1 MTSHQERLSTSRD
14 YEQEAERM
22 RRRLAENL
30 DELTDRLTPGQVF
43 DEMLTYSRAGG
54 GTFLRAFSNAMRENP
69 MPSLLIGVGCMMFLS
84 EKMGLRPRAWGEGR
98 RPMMATADDPYGTYG
113 GRSRVT
119 EAAGH
124 VSDAAGR
131 VTGSAAASARASAAS
146 AGSSLTSAAEAVS
159 RQTSSAADTV
169 ADTMKQTAATVGEA
183 VAGATDAARGTAHD
197 MRDQASGAVEQMRR
211 GAQNVAGTMKET
223 AASVRDAAAEVARG
237 TAASVR
243 ETAATMSG
251 RVADTADR
259 TRRQAADAVR
269 QGRENAAAFISEQ
282 SLLCAAIGVAVG
294 AALASMLPSTE
305 AENQLMGE
313 ASDAVKG
320 SAGQV
325 GSDALEGAK
334 NVASKAADRAQ
345 ATMDDREKRVRE
357 IAYFIWEQEGRPEDQ
372 ADRHW
377 QAAREIV
384 ESQDAE
390 RKNVEGEPP
399 GAHPA
404 EAEYVTPLS
413 TAPPAPLGADRRQL
427 RGFR

>member
-1 MTSHQERLSTSRD
+1 MTSHQERLSTARD
-14 YEQEAERM
+14 YEQEAKRT

-30 DELTDRLTPGQVF
+30 DELGDL
-43 DEMLTYSRAGG
+43 YSRAGG
-54 GTFLRAFSNAMRENP
+54 GTFLRAFSNTMRENP
-69 MPSLLIGVGCMMFLS
+69 VPSLLIGVGCMMFLS

-98 RPMMATADDPYGTYG
+98 RPMMATADDPYGASG
-113 GRSRVT
+113 ERSRVS
-119 EAAGH
+119 EAAGR

-131 VTGSAAASARASAAS
+131 MTGSAPASARLAAAS

-197 MRDQASGAVEQMRR
+197 MRDQASDAVEQMRR
-211 GAQNVAGTMKET
+211 GAQNVADTMKET

-269 QGRENAAAFISEQ
+269 QGRENAATFISERP
-282 SLLCAAIGVAVG
+282 LLCAAIGVAVG

-320 SAGQV
+320 TAGQV

-357 IAYFIWEQEGRPEDQ
+357 IAYFIWEQEGRPEGQ

-384 ESQDAE
+384 ESQDA
-390 RKNVEGEPP
+390 
-399 GAHPA
+399 
-404 EAEYVTPLS
+404 
-413 TAPPAPLGADRRQL
+413 
-427 RGFR
+427 

>member
-1 MTSHQERLSTSRD
+1 MTSHQERLSTARD
-14 YEQEAERM
+14 YEQEAERT

-30 DELTDRLTPGQVF
+30 DELGDL
-43 DEMLTYSRAGG
+43 YSRAGG
-54 GTFLRAFSNAMRENP
+54 GTFLRAFSNTMRENP
-69 MPSLLIGVGCMMFLS
+69 VPSLLIGVGCMMFLS
-84 EKMGLRPRAWGEGR
+84 EKMGLRPKAWGEGR
-98 RPMMATADDPYGTYG
+98 RPMMATADDPYGASG
-113 GRSRVT
+113 ERSRVS
-119 EAAGH
+119 EAAGR

-131 VTGSAAASARASAAS
+131 MTGSAPASARLAAAS
-146 AGSSLTSAAEAVS
+146 AGSSLTSAAETVS

-211 GAQNVAGTMKET
+211 GAQNVADTMKET

-237 TAASVR
+237 TAASAR

-269 QGRENAAAFISEQ
+269 QGRENAATFISEQ
-282 SLLCAAIGVAVG
+282 PLLCAAIGVAVG

-320 SAGQV
+320 TAGQV

-357 IAYFIWEQEGRPEDQ
+357 IAYFIWEQEGRPEGQ

-384 ESQDAE
+384 ELQDA
-390 RKNVEGEPP
+390 
-399 GAHPA
+399 
-404 EAEYVTPLS
+404 
-413 TAPPAPLGADRRQL
+413 
-427 RGFR
+427 

>member
-1 MTSHQERLSTSRD
+1 MTSHQERLSTARD
-14 YEQEAERM
+14 YEQEAERT

-30 DELTDRLTPGQVF
+30 DELGDL
-43 DEMLTYSRAGG
+43 YSRAGG
-54 GTFLRAFSNAMRENP
+54 GTFLRAFSNTMRENP
-69 MPSLLIGVGCMMFLS
+69 VPSLLIGVGCMMFLS
-84 EKMGLRPRAWGEGR
+84 EKMGLRPKAWGEGR
-98 RPMMATADDPYGTYG
+98 RPMMATADDPYGASG
-113 GRSRVT
+113 ERSRVS
-119 EAAGH
+119 EAAGR

-131 VTGSAAASARASAAS
+131 MTGSAPASARLAAAS

-211 GAQNVAGTMKET
+211 GAQNVADTMKET

-269 QGRENAAAFISEQ
+269 QGRENAATFISERP
-282 SLLCAAIGVAVG
+282 LLCAAIGVAVG

-320 SAGQV
+320 TAGQV

-334 NVASKAADRAQ
+334 NVASKGSDRAQ

-357 IAYFIWEQEGRPEDQ
+357 IAYFIWEQEGRPEGQ

-384 ESQDAE
+384 ESQDA
-390 RKNVEGEPP
+390 
-399 GAHPA
+399 
-404 EAEYVTPLS
+404 
-413 TAPPAPLGADRRQL
+413 
-427 RGFR
+427 

>member
-1 MTSHQERLSTSRD
+1 MTSHQERLSTARD
-14 YEQEAERM
+14 YEQEAERT

-30 DELTDRLTPGQVF
+30 DELGDL
-43 DEMLTYSRAGG
+43 YSRAGG
-54 GTFLRAFSNAMRENP
+54 GTFLRAFSNTMRENP
-69 MPSLLIGVGCMMFLS
+69 VPSLLIGVGCMMFLS
-84 EKMGLRPRAWGEGR
+84 EKMGLRPKAWGEGR
-98 RPMMATADDPYGTYG
+98 RPMMATADDPYGASG
-113 GRSRVT
+113 ERSRVS
-119 EAAGH
+119 EAAGR

-131 VTGSAAASARASAAS
+131 MTGSAPASARLAAAS

-211 GAQNVAGTMKET
+211 GAQNVADTMKET

-269 QGRENAAAFISEQ
+269 QGRENAATFISEQ
-282 SLLCAAIGVAVG
+282 PLLCAAIGVAVG

-320 SAGQV
+320 TAGQV

-357 IAYFIWEQEGRPEDQ
+357 IAYFIWEQEGRPEGQ

-384 ESQDAE
+384 ELQDA
-390 RKNVEGEPP
+390 
-399 GAHPA
+399 
-404 EAEYVTPLS
+404 
-413 TAPPAPLGADRRQL
+413 
-427 RGFR
+427 

>member
-1 MTSHQERLSTSRD
+1 MTSHQERLSTARD
-14 YEQEAERM
+14 YEKEAERT

-30 DELTDRLTPGQVF
+30 DEFSDRLMPGQVF
-43 DEMLTYSRAGG
+43 DEMLTYSRAAG
-54 GTFLRAFSNAMRENP
+54 GTFLRAFSNTMRENP
-69 MPSLLIGVGCMMFLS
+69 VPSLLIGVGCIMFLS

-98 RPMMATADDPYGTYG
+98 
-113 GRSRVT
+113 
-119 EAAGH
+119 
-124 VSDAAGR
+124 VSDSAGR
-131 VTGSAAASARASAAS
+131 MTGSARASARLAAAS
-146 AGSSLTSAAEAVS
+146 AGSSRRSAVEAVR

-183 VAGATDAARGTAHD
+183 VAGATDAARGTVHD
-197 MRDQASGAVEQMRR
+197 MRDQASRAVEQMRR

-237 TAASVR
+237 TASSAR

-259 TRRQAADAVR
+259 TRRQAADAIR
-269 QGRENAAAFISEQ
+269 QGRENAATFISEQ
-282 SLLCAAIGVAVG
+282 PLLCAAIGVAVG

-320 SAGQV
+320 TAGQV

-334 NVASKAADRAQ
+334 NVASKAADRTQ
-345 ATMDDREKRVRE
+345 AMMDDREKRVRE
-357 IAYFIWEQEGRPEDQ
+357 IAYFIWEEEGRPEGQ

-384 ESQDAE
+384 ESQDA
-390 RKNVEGEPP
+390 
-399 GAHPA
+399 
-404 EAEYVTPLS
+404 
-413 TAPPAPLGADRRQL
+413 
-427 RGFR
+427 

>member
-1 MTSHQERLSTSRD
+1 MTSHQERLSTARD
-14 YEQEAERM
+14 YEQEAERT

-30 DELTDRLTPGQVF
+30 DEFSDRLMPGQVF

-54 GTFLRAFSNAMRENP
+54 GTFLRAFSNTMRENP
-69 MPSLLIGVGCMMFLS
+69 VPSLLIGVGCMMFLS

-98 RPMMATADDPYGTYG
+98 RPMMATADDPYGASG
-113 GRSRVT
+113 ERSRVS
-119 EAAGH
+119 E
-124 VSDAAGR
+124 AAGR
-131 VTGSAAASARASAAS
+131 VSDTAGRVSEAAGRVSDAPGRMTGSAPASARLAAAS

-183 VAGATDAARGTAHD
+183 VAGATDAARGTAQD

-259 TRRQAADAVR
+259 TRREAADAVR
-269 QGRENAAAFISEQ
+269 QGRENAATFISEQ
-282 SLLCAAIGVAVG
+282 PLLCAAIGVAVG

-320 SAGQV
+320 TAGQV

-357 IAYFIWEQEGRPEDQ
+357 IAYFIWEQEGRPEGQ

-384 ESQDAE
+384 DSQDA
-390 RKNVEGEPP
+390 
-399 GAHPA
+399 
-404 EAEYVTPLS
+404 
-413 TAPPAPLGADRRQL
+413 
-427 RGFR
+427 